1 MNLFIKIIL
10 FFFILEFFLFFYLKF
25 LRSNF
30 QWLILKKFDLSVK
43 FSEDEIK
50 KFKQN
55 SYDRLLGWSP
65 RPNKIKFDLVKSF
78 GEKSH
83 KKFRKVKYETN
94 KYCARFNPSFEKKE
108 KKIFTFGDSF
118 VFSRHVNDDETWQ
131 NELSFLTRSNVVNF
145 GVGNYGVDQSFLRME
160 NVLKNKKN
168 KIVIMGF
175 VPETIVRI
183 HSCWRHFYEYGN
195 TLAFKPRF
203 FLNEKK
209 MKLSKNPITKIND
222 LNRMKEKLNFLTKND
237 FWYKEKFS
245 KDLMRAPY
253 LLNIFKN
260 LPKNILLIINLT
272 LSNLFNSHKYH
283 NNAWKIILDDNFK
296 YVHQSYKR
304 KEMVELLSKEIKMF
318 SEKVKKNKG
327 KPLVII
333 FPYLQDLNYIS
344 DTKNYYYLPL
354 LNKISKSVDVFD
366 LSKIFLKKKNLE
378 KYFVNSYYGSHF
390 SKKGNKVCAEE
401 IYNFLKKKKM
411 LNN

>member
-10 FFFILEFFLFFYLKF
+10 FFFILEILLFFYLKF

-30 QWLILKKFDLSVK
+30 QWLILKKFDFPVK
-43 FSEDEIK
+43 FSKDQIQ
-50 KFKQN
+50 KFKKN

-65 RPNKIKFDLVKSF
+65 RPNKIKFDPVKSF
-78 GEKSH
+78 GEKSFKNF
-83 KKFRKVKYETN
+83 KKAKYETN
-94 KYCARFNPSFEKKE
+94 KYCARLNPGFEKKE

-118 VFSRHVNDDETWQ
+118 VFSRHVNDNETWQ
-131 NELSFLTRSNVVNF
+131 NELSSLTKSNVVNF
-145 GVGNYGVDQSFLRME
+145 GVGNYGVDQSFLRMK

-203 FLNEKK
+203 FLNKK
-209 MKLSKNPITKIND
+209 KIKFIKNPITNIND
-222 LNRMKEKLNFLTKND
+222 LTRMEKKLNFVAQND
-237 FWYKEKFS
+237 FWYKKKFR
-245 KDLMRAPY
+245 KDLIQAPY

-272 LSNLFNSHKYH
+272 ISNLFKSDKYH
-283 NNAWKIILDDNFK
+283 NNAWKIILNDNFK
-296 YVHQSYKR
+296 YVHQSYQK
-304 KEMVELLSKEIKMF
+304 KEMVELLSQEIKMF
-318 SEKVKKNKG
+318 SDKVKKNKG
-327 KPLVII
+327 KPLIII

-344 DTKNYYYLPL
+344 NTKNYYYLPL
-354 LNKISKSVDVFD
+354 LNKISKFVDVFD
-366 LSKIFLKKKNLE
+366 LTKIFLKKKSLE
-378 KYFVNSYYGSHF
+378 KYFVNSFYGAHF

-401 IYNFLKKKKM
+401 IYYFLKKKKI